1 MCSVCFGYGCRDCED
16 PDEYPESDLE
26 RAQRKKR
33 EEDTLRAA
41 GLPTLRAPLLA
52 LALQTASRSRR

>member
-16 PDEYPESDLE
+16 PESDLE